1 MTIGQLDVHLRRFY
15 AEARKKK
22 GETYCKKT
30 LLGFRHGIERYLNQ
44 PKFSRNLKMSTD
56 PRFSRS
62 NEMLDAQLVR
72 LKKLGKENS
81 QHKATLEDEDLEK
94 LKSSDAL
101 SLSDPLS
108 LLRNV
113 WFHIVLYFC
122 RRGRE
127 GQRELQKSSFTLEVD
142 ASGRNYVTM
151 AHDEVSKNHPSGL
164 KDTSITEKY
173 ARMYETDSPN
183 DGCEA
188 LSFQTQPQKFC
199 IFPVSQP
206 KLGAFRSRVVRQQAA
221 RHQ

>member
-1 MTIGQLDVHLRRFY
+1 MTIGQLDTNLRRFY
-15 AEARKKK
+15 AEARKKD
-22 GETYCKKT
+22 GETYGKKT

-56 PRFSRS
+56 PRFTRS

-81 QHKATLEDEDLEK
+81 QHKPTLEDEDLEK

-101 SLSDPLS
+101 SLSNSLS

-151 AHDEVSKNHPSGL
+151 ADTMKCL
-164 KDTSITEKY
+164 KTI
-173 ARMYETDSPN
+173 PV
-183 DGCEA
+183 A
-188 LSFQTQPQKFC
+188 LKIP
-199 IFPVSQP
+199 
-206 KLGAFRSRVVRQQAA
+206 AA
-221 RHQ
+221 RKNMHECMKRTVQTMATKL